1 MVSTGAYILSAGSN
15 ARELL
20 QIPLIPGDVVDV
32 PQDQLPQDQLSEG
45 VELLST
51 LDSGDTAW
59 MLTSTILV
67 LMMTIPG
74 LALFYGGLV
83 RPKNVLNAAS
93 NVFATVALVTL
104 VWVLW
109 GYSIAFSDV
118 EMEKGRYNLH
128 SFFGSL
134 HNGGLTGISLFS
146 STGNYPASIFVTFH
160 CMFAC
165 ITTAI
170 ISGAF
175 AERLRLTAVWAFA
188 ILWSTAVYCPLAHQ
202 VWGGDGAFLHS
213 LGAIDFAG
221 GIVVHVSSGA
231 SGLTVASMIG
241 KRAGYPNVPKAPH
254 SLVLTN
260 IGASLLWVGWFGFNA
275 GSSTAADFIA
285 GQAMLVTQIASAA
298 GVVGWTAVEMSCYG
312 GRLRW
317 GWCPEPSP
325 DSSGSPR
332 VGFDRRDGRH
342 LHRRRRRAR
351 RASPFCTYVKES
363 IGTYDDSLDV
373 FGIHGVGGALFL
385 FFFSTAAHGSLS
397 DLLFF
402 IRHRRRSLDRGVV
415 RAGARRRRV
424 RRDRPARRRGPPDPR
439 DRYPARCSGV
449 LNRLRRRWSVFAT
462 VLIVKFIDVCH
473 GGWHPRLCALT
484 HCRSTPKEEEA
495 GLDDAYFA
503 ESGYNFQPQDM
514 AISVEVGPLRGRK
527 GHGLQL
533 YYTDEEGTRHPI
545 GFGGEHQDPNSPS
558 QMDALERM
566 NEAARPH
573 ALSDAVA
580 NALWSDG

>member
-202 VWGGDGAFLHS
+202 VWGGDGAD
-213 LGAIDFAG
+213 ADG
-221 GIVVHVSSGA
+221 GH
-231 SGLTVASMIG
+231 
-241 KRAGYPNVPKAPH
+241 RADRTRRRGDPDEP
-254 SLVLTN
+254 
-260 IGASLLWVGWFGFNA
+260 GD
-275 GSSTAADFIA
+275 GSRNHAQRRRPA
-285 GQAMLVTQIASAA
+285 VT
-298 GVVGWTAVEMSCYG
+298 
-312 GRLRW
+312 
-317 GWCPEPSP
+317 
-325 DSSGSPR
+325 
-332 VGFDRRDGRH
+332 RH
-342 LHRRRRRAR
+342 LHR
-351 RASPFCTYVKES
+351 
-363 IGTYDDSLDV
+363 
-373 FGIHGVGGALFL
+373 
-385 FFFSTAAHGSLS
+385 
-397 DLLFF
+397 
-402 IRHRRRSLDRGVV
+402 
-415 RAGARRRRV
+415 
-424 RRDRPARRRGPPDPR
+424 GPPD
-439 DRYPARCSGV
+439 DA
-449 LNRLRRRWSVFAT
+449 
-462 VLIVKFIDVCH
+462 
-473 GGWHPRLCALT
+473 GGASDLSH
-484 HCRSTPKEEEA
+484 
-495 GLDDAYFA
+495 
-503 ESGYNFQPQDM
+503 Q
-514 AISVEVGPLRGRK
+514 
-527 GHGLQL
+527 HGLSR
-533 YYTDEEGTRHPI
+533 DEI
-545 GFGGEHQDPNSPS
+545 SGG
-558 QMDALERM
+558 
-566 NEAARPH
+566 
-573 ALSDAVA
+573 
-580 NALWSDG
+580 

>member
-1 MVSTGAYILSAGSN
+1 MVFLSLLSNHFSEETKESDDLSEHTARAGSSFTRSRATIASTADTMVSTGAYILSAGSN

-312 GRLRW
+312 R
-317 GWCPEPSP
+317 PSSLGMVSGAIAGLVGVTP
-325 DSSGSPR
+325 ASGSIGAMAAICIGA
-332 VGFDRRDGRH
+332 VAGATCFT
-342 LHRRRRRAR
+342 
-351 RASPFCTYVKES
+351 FCTYVKES

-385 FFFSTAAHGSLS
+385 FFFFHCC
-397 DLLFF
+397 
-402 IRHRRRSLDRGVV
+402 
-415 RAGARRRRV
+415 
-424 RRDRPARRRGPPDPR
+424 PR
-439 DRYPARCSGV
+439 
-449 LNRLRRRWSVFAT
+449 
-462 VLIVKFIDVCH
+462 I
-473 GGWHPRLCALT
+473 
-484 HCRSTPKEEEA
+484 
-495 GLDDAYFA
+495 
-503 ESGYNFQPQDM
+503 
-514 AISVEVGPLRGRK
+514 
-527 GHGLQL
+527 
-533 YYTDEEGTRHPI
+533 PI
-545 GFGGEHQDPNSPS
+545 
-558 QMDALERM
+558 
-566 NEAARPH
+566 
-573 ALSDAVA
+573 
-580 NALWSDG
+580 

>member
-312 GRLRW
+312 R
-317 GWCPEPSP
+317 PSSLGMVSGAIAGLVGVTP
-325 DSSGSPR
+325 ASGSIGAMAAICIGA
-332 VGFDRRDGRH
+332 VAGATCFT
-342 LHRRRRRAR
+342 
-351 RASPFCTYVKES
+351 FCTYVKES

-439 DRYPARCSGV
+439 DRYPARCPGV
-449 LNRLRRRWSVFAT
+449 LNRLRRLLERLGHRAHREIHRRLPRRMAPAAVRLDPLQVHAEGRRGWARRRVLRGERLQLPAPGHGDQRRGRAAPRSQRTRAAT
-462 VLIVKFIDVCH
+462 VLH
-473 GGWHPRLCALT
+473 
-484 HCRSTPKEEEA
+484 
-495 GLDDAYFA
+495 
-503 ESGYNFQPQDM
+503 
-514 AISVEVGPLRGRK
+514 
-527 GHGLQL
+527 
-533 YYTDEEGTRHPI
+533 
-545 GFGGEHQDPNSPS
+545 
-558 QMDALERM
+558 
-566 NEAARPH
+566 
-573 ALSDAVA
+573 
-580 NALWSDG
+580 

>member
-15 ARELL
+15 ARDLL

-241 KRAGYPNVPKAPH
+241 
-254 SLVLTN
+254 
-260 IGASLLWVGWFGFNA
+260 
-275 GSSTAADFIA
+275 
-285 GQAMLVTQIASAA
+285 
-298 GVVGWTAVEMSCYG
+298 
-312 GRLRW
+312 
-317 GWCPEPSP
+317 
-325 DSSGSPR
+325 
-332 VGFDRRDGRH
+332 
-342 LHRRRRRAR
+342 
-351 RASPFCTYVKES
+351 
-363 IGTYDDSLDV
+363 
-373 FGIHGVGGALFL
+373 
-385 FFFSTAAHGSLS
+385 
-397 DLLFF
+397 
-402 IRHRRRSLDRGVV
+402 
-415 RAGARRRRV
+415 
-424 RRDRPARRRGPPDPR
+424 
-439 DRYPARCSGV
+439 
-449 LNRLRRRWSVFAT
+449 
-462 VLIVKFIDVCH
+462 
-473 GGWHPRLCALT
+473 
-484 HCRSTPKEEEA
+484 
-495 GLDDAYFA
+495 
-503 ESGYNFQPQDM
+503 
-514 AISVEVGPLRGRK
+514 
-527 GHGLQL
+527 
-533 YYTDEEGTRHPI
+533 
-545 GFGGEHQDPNSPS
+545 
-558 QMDALERM
+558 
-566 NEAARPH
+566 
-573 ALSDAVA
+573 
-580 NALWSDG
+580 